1 MILLDDRNESLSSL
15 PTISA
20 QSWSSES
27 NTDATSFG
35 TFTGP
40 GTLAGK
46 AIYRLGKATLKGV
59 EQVII
64 YRRLSTISNYFPH
77 GNTTEVRGMRQ
88 MYTDLLELSRPT
100 IYSKAIRDQALRM
113 LLSQIG
119 ARQTRYLLH
128 SVSLW
133 PQVELRLLVSDILAR
148 FDPLLT
154 PPLSK
159 DRYLQ
164 DPIVKAYRTHV
175 PERDDH
181 SLLPLVDFL
190 DQISSISD
198 DCCIA
203 VLQSGALDFILNLY
217 LTGFHDPAQFT
228 HKMSSRSPRSALRGA
243 CNSLFFTVL
252 QNTSGVELLRG
263 HRVTCVWSTHPALS
277 FALSLRENAEAW
289 SIRQQFWRKADKT
302 VLKWRITSIHMLTM
316 DRKRELDLNTAT
328 DALVDCFKL
337 IRPEF
342 PVDIIYRALRSLHEA
357 VARARRLS
365 VFARYTNVG
374 TAMRNYLSAS
384 SQKDAVVTL
393 SRIIEVVMALSAG
406 NTIASNSFCLAD
418 DEPTFLVDAVAHFV
432 YWLTSI
438 SESDEEY
445 RRMILTTDI
454 VRLAERAL
462 EKLEKSLVD
471 DRVSFRDLANDY
483 WKEKDIELYRNV
495 YGLDALDAPL
505 HIHVLRWSLVLL
517 RDQSQGR
524 RFRILSLPESWWVP
538 GHKTDADLVYR
549 WLKDE

>member
-148 FDPLLT
+148 FDPLL
-154 PPLSK
+154 
-159 DRYLQ
+159 
-164 DPIVKAYRTHV
+164 V
-175 PERDDH
+175 PRPRAIHTQNE
-181 SLLPLVDFL
+181 
-190 DQISSISD
+190 
-198 DCCIA
+198 
-203 VLQSGALDFILNLY
+203 
-217 LTGFHDPAQFT
+217 LTQP
-228 HKMSSRSPRSALRGA
+228 K
-243 CNSLFFTVL
+243 
-252 QNTSGVELLRG
+252 NTSGVELLRG

-438 SESDEEY
+438 SESDEE
-445 RRMILTTDI
+445 
-454 VRLAERAL
+454 LAEQAL

-483 WKEKDIELYRNV
+483 WKEEDIELYRNV

-549 WLKDE
+549 WVKDE